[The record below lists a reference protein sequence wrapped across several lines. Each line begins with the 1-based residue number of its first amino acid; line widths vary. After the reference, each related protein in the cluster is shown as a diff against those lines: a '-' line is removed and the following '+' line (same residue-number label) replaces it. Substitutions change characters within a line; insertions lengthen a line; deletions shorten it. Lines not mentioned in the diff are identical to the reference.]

1 MRNKKQNTSK
11 KYRNATRNAVRK
23 QPRLRHARLGLSA
36 EARVALQQ
44 RALVTLGGQRAAT
57 VASHGLGYSRLRA
70 RRDVDVAARDQSEEC
85 AKSSTK

>member
-1 MRNKKQNTSK
+1 MEETTPPKN
-11 KYRNATRNAVRK
+11 RNAIRE
-23 QPRLRHARLGLSA
+23 QPRRRFRHARLGLSA

-57 VASHGLGYSRLRA
+57 VASHGFGYSRLRA